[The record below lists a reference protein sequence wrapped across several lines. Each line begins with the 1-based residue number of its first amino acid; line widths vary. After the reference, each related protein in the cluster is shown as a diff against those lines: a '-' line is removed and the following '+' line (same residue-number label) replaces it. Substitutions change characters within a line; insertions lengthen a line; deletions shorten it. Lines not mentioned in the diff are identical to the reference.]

1 MRLLITGACG
11 HIGSYVSEHAH
22 KIKKL
27 KEIILIDNFNT
38 QRYSSLFNLS
48 KKKKFSFYN
57 LDLSSS
63 NLNKFKKVDYVIH
76 CASHT
81 NAQGSFKIK
90 KEMFR
95 NNLSCMKNIINYCNK
110 NKSRLIHLSS
120 TSVYGK
126 QATIVSE
133 DDNHLLKPQSPYA
146 EIKLIEENLLK
157 KNKQRFKY
165 IILRLGTIS
174 GVSKGIRF
182 HTAIN
187 KFCLNAALNEKVS
200 IYKTAYNQFRPY
212 LSVRDAFNM
221 FKFCIDKNLFD
232 NEIYNVLSANFT
244 VKQIIEMIRRYKKNV
259 KIKFVN
265 TAIMNQLSYHVNDKK
280 LKKRGLN
287 LTSKIS
293 KDIKDTLEIFKSLKY

>member
-165 IILRLGTIS
+165 ITLRLGTIS

>member
-1 MRLLITGACG
+1 
-11 HIGSYVSEHAH
+11 
-22 KIKKL
+22 
-27 KEIILIDNFNT
+27 
-38 QRYSSLFNLS
+38 
-48 KKKKFSFYN
+48 
-57 LDLSSS
+57 
-63 NLNKFKKVDYVIH
+63 
-76 CASHT
+76 
-81 NAQGSFKIK
+81 
-90 KEMFR
+90 MFR
-95 NNLSCMKNIINYCNK
+95 NYCNK

-157 KNKQRFKY
+157 KNKQRFKK

>member
-1 MRLLITGACG
+1 M
-11 HIGSYVSEHAH
+11 
-22 KIKKL
+22 
-27 KEIILIDNFNT
+27 
-38 QRYSSLFNLS
+38 
-48 KKKKFSFYN
+48 
-57 LDLSSS
+57 
-63 NLNKFKKVDYVIH
+63 NKFKKVDYVIH

-126 QATIVSE
+126 QAKIVNE

-157 KNKQRFKY
+157 KNKKRFKY
-165 IILRLGTIS
+165 ITLRLGTIS

-187 KFCLNAALNEKVS
+187 KFCLNASLNEKISV
-200 IYKTAYNQFRPY
+200 YKTAYNQFRPY
-212 LSVRDAFNM
+212 LSVRDAFKM
-221 FKFCIDKNLFD
+221 FKFCIDK
-232 NEIYNVLSANFT
+232 IYLTMKS
-244 VKQIIEMIRRYKKNV
+244 
-259 KIKFVN
+259 
-265 TAIMNQLSYHVNDKK
+265 IM
-280 LKKRGLN
+280 
-287 LTSKIS
+287 
-293 KDIKDTLEIFKSLKY
+293 F

>member
-11 HIGSYVSEHAH
+11 HIGSYVAEYAH
-22 KIKKL
+22 KIKKI

-63 NLNKFKKVDYVIH
+63 NLSKFKKVDYVIH

-126 QATIVSE
+126 QAKIVNE

-165 IILRLGTIS
+165 ITLRLGTIS

-187 KFCLNAALNEKVS
+187 KFCLNASLNEKISV
-200 IYKTAYNQFRPY
+200 YKTAYNQFRPY
-212 LSVRDAFNM
+212 LSVRDAFKM

-287 LTSKIS
+287 LKSKIS